1 MIYSDAEAKHLVSQ
15 ELFVEKMNEV
25 ATAMGGGGGGGNN
38 DFLVSFELFTDGGW
52 SATCDKTYAQIVAA
66 IDAGKRIVSEISFA
80 GDVDL
85 PGFAVRTETFLLGKV
100 PFAAFAVNFML
111 AFTSTTAA
119 FTQIAV
125 QANDKVTVV
134 TVDLGEGK

>member
-25 ATAMGGGGGGGNN
+25 AAAMRGGGGGNN
-38 DFLVSFELFTDGGW
+38 EFLVSFELFTDGGW

-66 IDAGKRIVSEISFA
+66 IDAGKRIVSEISF
-80 GDVDL
+80 VDL

-100 PFAAFAVNFML
+100 PFAAFAVNFMF

-125 QANDKVTVV
+125 QANDNVTVF
-134 TVDLGEGK
+134 TVDLGG